1 MEGVVRSVQ
10 ASDGAEL
17 RYEVAGDGPPVVLL
31 HGALSSRA
39 TFRKVRPHLSGGHRL
54 VLTVLRGHEGTQPVL
69 PADYGLVATEVADLR
84 TILDDAGHD
93 QAGLDR
99 VALVGH
105 STGGAIAVAFARAH
119 PERVER
125 MVLVEPTLLSL
136 LDETDYQRVLASFE
150 PARRAGRGGD
160 DLTGLWNLLEVMGAT
175 TWAGLPDESRQ
186 RAFTALQP
194 VAPLV
199 GQHIRALFEFEL
211 AEDEVRALPSSLLVY
226 GAATAYFERP
236 IAERLKVLR
245 PDWPQLH
252 VEGAGHNSHV
262 DRPEVVGPVIADFL
276 AG

>member
-1 MEGVVRSVQ
+1 M
-10 ASDGAEL
+10 
-17 RYEVAGDGPPVVLL
+17 
-31 HGALSSRA
+31 
-39 TFRKVRPHLSGGHRL
+39 
-54 VLTVLRGHEGTQPVL
+54 
-69 PADYGLVATEVADLR
+69 PADYGLVATELADLR
-84 TILDDAGHD
+84 TILDD
-93 QAGLDR
+93 AGLDR

-105 STGGAIAVAFARAH
+105 STGGAIAVAFARAL

-125 MVLVEPTLLSL
+125 MALVEPTLLSL

-211 AEDEVRALPSSLLVY
+211 SRGRGLRP
-226 GAATAYFERP
+226 GAAGAARVRGRH
-236 IAERLKVLR
+236 RLLR
-245 PDWPQLH
+245 APDRRAAGGAPTRLAAGPRRGRRPQLP
-252 VEGAGHNSHV
+252 
-262 DRPEVVGPVIADFL
+262 R
-276 AG
+276 